1 MRLRVND
8 LSEVTWLITEAAGEG
23 EHNVPDLQPES
34 LFRMDRA
41 TGLLSVPD
49 VPRGVPDSL
58 HCFGAKGEK
67 VHPSTY
73 MLQDKWAPTPHA
85 F

>member
-1 MRLRVND
+1 MRLRVSD
-8 LSEVTWLITEAAGEG
+8 LSEVTWLITEAAGG
-23 EHNVPDLQPES
+23 GHNDPDLQPES
-34 LFRMDRA
+34 LFRMHTA

-58 HCFGAKGEK
+58 HCFGARGEK

-73 MLQDKWAPTPHA
+73 MLQDKWDPTPLA